1 MRILS
6 FAALTALGLIAAT
19 PLMAQSPQPQTKAPE
34 TKMAP
39 AKPADTKMAP
49 ADKKVETKASNTT
62 GAAATTEPLD
72 INTATAA
79 QLEALPDIGKVRAE
93 AIIKGRP
100 YKAKDELVDKKI
112 LTKGVYEHVKAR
124 IVAKQS

>member
-1 MRILS
+1 MSARRTTMRIRS
-6 FAALTALGLIAAT
+6 IAALAALGLLAAT

-39 AKPADTKMAP
+39 VKPADTKAAP
-49 ADKKVETKASNTT
+49 VDKKAETKATHTT
-62 GAAATTEPLD
+62 GAATSEPLD
-72 INTATAA
+72 INTATAV
-79 QLEALPDIGKVRAE
+79 QLEALPDIGKARAE

-112 LTKGVYEHVKAR
+112 L
-124 IVAKQS
+124 

>member
-6 FAALTALGLIAAT
+6 LAALTAIGLIAAT
-19 PLMAQSPQPQTKAPE
+19 PLMAQTPQTKAPE

-49 ADKKVETKASNTT
+49 AKSTDSKAATT
-62 GAAATTEPLD
+62 GAATSEPLD

-79 QLEALPDIGKVRAE
+79 QLEALPDVGKTRAE

-112 LTKGVYEHVKAR
+112 LPRNVYDHVKNR
-124 IVAKQS
+124 IIAKQS